1 MSKLTTRVALSVLI
15 SLVVIAGIYT
25 TVFGASANTSDTRAG
40 SHLVSGAKVN
50 LDHYRE
56 ASPAS
61 TVPSEAAEFMRS
73 NGYGGCEHENRT
85 SPQD

>member
-1 MSKLTTRVALSVLI
+1 MSKLTTRIALSVLI

-25 TVFGASANTSDTRAG
+25 TVFGASPNASEKTTG

-56 ASPAS
+56 ANPAPAPLQS
-61 TVPSEAAEFMRS
+61 DFQSDKGSGHNCESESF
-73 NGYGGCEHENRT
+73 T
-85 SPQD
+85 SPED

>member
-1 MSKLTTRVALSVLI
+1 MSKLTTRIALSVLI

-25 TVFGASANTSDTRAG
+25 TVFGASSSASDTQAG

-56 ASPAS
+56 ANPA
-61 TVPSEAAEFMRS
+61 PAPLQPA
-73 NGYGGCEHENRT
+73 YQGGQGHDCNRDKQT
-85 SPQD
+85 SPED